1 MSRQPPRP
9 RPLSRRNPNLSI
21 PTHYLKNQR
30 LSSPLPSLKP
40 NPSRR
45 QQLSPPVVRR
55 SFYRKTLEKARTT
68 PEPSQTSIW
77 TKVGYGVLS
86 LGAIAAAIYAYK
98 TFSGSSGTSISSAP
112 GISSAPSVTSATSA
126 LISQNTPTFSNVTS
140 ARQAFLDYIKI
151 PSDSNVVKNKIT
163 QIAPISR
170 NTTAFSN
177 VTSARQAF
185 LDYVNNTTIPISR
198 NNTADT
204 ANTSIPNITNIPII
218 PSIPSLSN
226 KENVTEISKYIKYL
240 VGGTAVAGVTGV
252 GAYKY
257 YKNRRSPDE
266 DVLTGVVVV
275 PSSTQSQ
282 TASAQSPTYDNHMSA
297 VISQATDRVSPDSVV
312 VVPAGSGDI

>member
-98 TFSGSSGTSISSAP
+98 TFSGPSGTSISSAP
-112 GISSAPSVTSATSA
+112 GISSAPSA

-151 PSDSNVVKNKIT
+151 PSDSKVAKNKIT

-218 PSIPSLSN
+218 PSIPSLAN
-226 KENVTEISKYIKYL
+226 KDNVTEISKYIKYL

-257 YKNRRSPDE
+257 YKNRRRPVE
-266 DVLTGVVVV
+266 VALTGVVVD
-275 PSSTQSQ
+275 PSVAQGQDTSGQQS
-282 TASAQSPTYDNHMSA
+282 TYDNNMSA
-297 VISQATDRVSPDSVV
+297 GVSQVTDEVSPDSVV
-312 VVPAGSGDI
+312 VAPAGSGDI